1 MDRKVRSKQGNLK
14 RAAYVI
20 KQDLKGPELRAQLA
34 EVEKVFQTLRDD
46 TPDCGG
52 MGSSLQK
59 LFSDFLSLDVPNQV
73 FSVAGM

>member
-52 MGSSLQK
+52 MGSSCK
-59 LFSDFLSLDVPNQV
+59 NC
-73 FSVAGM
+73 SVTSCH